1 MDEVDVRTIGA
12 GQREPR
18 AAERSAEAAS
28 ELGLEA
34 VNGAGG
40 HASKVGK
47 PIVGRGRGN
56 KTNRGRVGTRG
67 TENG

>member
-1 MDEVDVRTIGA
+1 MRTIGA

-18 AAERSAEAAS
+18 EAERSAEAAS

-47 PIVGRGRGN
+47 PIVGRAGRGN